1 MQGIVLEILAAIGII
16 RSDHIWLEVDQI
28 EEAIQNLLICV
39 EMVFFALAQEYA
51 FGSSPYIKK
60 TKAELK
66 KKDE

>member
-28 EEAIQNLLICV
+28 EEAIQNLLICL

-51 FGSSPYIKK
+51 FSSSPYIRK
-60 TKAELK
+60 TEAELK